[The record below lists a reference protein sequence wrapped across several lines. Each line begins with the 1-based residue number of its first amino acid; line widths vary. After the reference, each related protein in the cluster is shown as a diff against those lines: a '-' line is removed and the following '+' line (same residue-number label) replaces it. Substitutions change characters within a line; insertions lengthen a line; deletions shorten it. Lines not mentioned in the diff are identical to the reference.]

1 MTWVKM
7 VINMN
12 ISAFCI
18 KRPVFAI
25 VISLMMTIIGVMG
38 FVNLP
43 VRWIPNITPPKVYI
57 STAYPGASARIVE
70 KDITKP
76 IEGSLS
82 GISGIENIRSSSS
95 AGSSSVNIT
104 FKLGRNIDAAV
115 EEVRGKLEGIRDELP
130 KDVRSPVVYK
140 TDNSSEPI
148 VYITFTDNTRSA
160 IELSDYIEKFI
171 QPSFETA
178 DGIGQ
183 VYMYGKQRSVVRI
196 SLDPARMAG
205 SNVTVEEVA
214 QLLHEQNASIPT
226 GQIKGQDRNYTVVAD
241 TALKSADQ
249 FNNLIIR
256 DKDNQVV
263 RLRDIGEAKLEA
275 ETTDSAFRIN
285 GEPAIALAIIPQS
298 NANPLDVEV
307 ETKRVLKEVQRTLP
321 QGMKAKLSYDQADYI
336 RASIHSVY
344 DSFIEAVFFVWLVI
358 LAFLCSFR
366 ATLIPIITIP
376 VCVISTFTVLYMFG
390 FSINT
395 ISLMAFVL
403 AIGLVV
409 DDAIVMLENISRHIE
424 EGMTPV
430 SAAIKG
436 SREILFPIIAM
447 TLTLAAV
454 YAPIAFTPGLLGIL
468 FREFTF
474 TLAGAVIISGFIAL
488 TLSPMMCAR
497 ILKPHQSESKY
508 ALWQESKMKSL
519 QAFYQKMLNK
529 VLANRKWVLAALA
542 GVALLGVVLYHFVPA
557 ELAPQEDTN
566 MVYVSASG
574 PRDASFHYTDQY
586 ARQLETIFK
595 DIPEIE
601 SYLSIVGGQSTSNTF
616 DLLILKP
623 RSERKR
629 GPDEIAAMLMPKI
642 SALTGVYASAFAP
655 PPSLVEYL
663 GESSGEHVG
672 LVLMTTAD
680 YRKLQQ
686 VVQQIMNELRK
697 SPNFLHVDN
706 RMKWESEQFQ
716 LAINRDRAADLRVP
730 MSAITNTLSTLLA
743 GRIVGKTEDTD
754 VVVQMNKSALA
765 NPEIIQQLYVRNLDM
780 AMTPL
785 ASLLE
790 VNHKTAPDN
799 FPHYERMRSD
809 TIGMTLAP
817 NVMLSDVVKQVQ
829 KIAKENLPDD
839 MKFTFSGAARS
850 FLDSD
855 KSAMFTFM
863 LALVF
868 IFLVLAA
875 QFESFIDPLIIMLTV
890 PFAVVGAIASL
901 KLFGGSLNIYSNI
914 GLITLIGLI
923 AKHGILITDFAN
935 RLRTQGMSIQDAVK
949 QSAVYRLRPILMTTA
964 AMVLGAMP
972 LAFAQGPGAESRQ
985 QIGLVI
991 VGGLL
996 VGTFFSL
1003 IVIPVVYSYLAPFRK
1018 IVATEDQEKDYAH
1031 AL

>member
-1 MTWVKM
+1 
-7 VINMN
+7 MN

-25 VISLMMTIIGVMG
+25 VISLVMTIIGILG

-43 VRWIPNITPPKVYI
+43 VRWIPNITPPTI
-57 STAYPGASARIVE
+57 SINTYYPGASARLVE

-76 IEGSLS
+76 IESSLS
-82 GISGIENIRSSSS
+82 GISGIENIRSNSS
-95 AGSSSVNIT
+95 AGSSNINIT
-104 FKLGRNIDAAV
+104 FKLGRNMDAAV
-115 EEVRGKLEGIRDELP
+115 EDVRSNLEGVRDTLP
-130 KDVRSPVVYK
+130 RDVRSPVVYK
-140 TDNSSEPI
+140 ADSNSDPI
-148 VYITFTDNTRSA
+148 VYLSFTDATRSA
-160 IELSDYIEKFI
+160 VELSDYIEKFVL
-171 QPSFETA
+171 PSFETA
-178 DGIGQ
+178 DGVGQ
-183 VYMYGKQRSVVRI
+183 VFMFGKRRSVVRI
-196 SLDPARMAG
+196 ALDPTKMAG

-214 QLLHEQNASIPT
+214 QLLQEQNASIPT
-226 GQIKGQDRNYTVVAD
+226 GQIKGRDRNYTIVAD
-241 TALKSADQ
+241 TALKSIDQ

-256 DKDNQVV
+256 DKNNQVI

-275 ETTDSAFRIN
+275 ENTDSAFRIN
-285 GEPAIALAIIPQS
+285 GQPAIALAIVPQS

-307 ETKRVLKEVQRTLP
+307 QTKRVLKEVQLTLP
-321 QGMKAKLSYDQADYI
+321 QGMKAELSYNQADYI

-366 ATLIPIITIP
+366 ATFIPIVTIP
-376 VCVISTFTVLYMFG
+376 VCVVSTFIVLYLFG

-424 EGMTPV
+424 AGMTPV
-430 SAAIKG
+430 AAAIKG

-454 YAPIAFTPGLLGIL
+454 YTPIAFTPGLMGVL

-488 TLSPMMCAR
+488 TLTPMMCAR
-497 ILKPHQSESKY
+497 ILKSHSSQSRY
-508 ALWQESKMKSL
+508 AVWQQNKMYSL
-519 QAFYQKMLNK
+519 QRFYQNMLSIIFNR
-529 VLANRKWVLAALA
+529 RKWVLLVLA
-542 GVALLGVVLYHFVPA
+542 IIGLLGVWLYHSVPA
-557 ELAPQEDTN
+557 ELAPEEDTN
-566 MVYVSASG
+566 TVYVSASA
-574 PRDASFHYTDQY
+574 PRDASFTYTDSY
-586 ARQLETIFK
+586 ARQLEAIFQS
-595 DIPEIE
+595 IPDIE
-601 SYLSIVGGQSTSNTF
+601 SSLAIVGGQSASNNF
-616 DLLILKP
+616 NILILKP
-623 RSERKR
+623 RSQRKHS
-629 GPDEIAAMLMPKI
+629 PSEIAAMLTPKI
-642 SALTGVYASAFAP
+642 SVITGVYANAFAP
-655 PPSLVEYL
+655 PPSLVEYI
-663 GESSGEHVG
+663 GGSSGDHAG
-672 LVLMTTAD
+672 LVIMTTAD

-686 VVQQIMNELRK
+686 VVQQVMSELRK
-697 SPNFLHVDN
+697 NSGFLHVDN
-706 RMKWESEQFQ
+706 RMKWESDQFQ
-716 LAINRDRAADLRVP
+716 LAINRDRAADLGVP

-743 GRIVGKTEDTD
+743 GRVVGKTEDTD
-754 VVVQMNKSALA
+754 VVIQMNKSALA
-765 NPEIIQQLYVRNLDM
+765 NPEIFQQLYVRNQDM
-780 AMTPL
+780 VMTPL
-785 ASLLE
+785 ANLLE
-790 VNHKTAPDN
+790 VNHNTTPDS

-809 TIGMTLAP
+809 TIHLTLAP
-817 NVMLSDVVKQVQ
+817 NFMMSDVVKVLQ
-829 KIAKENLPDD
+829 KVAQENLPDD
-839 MKFTFSGAARS
+839 MKFTFSGAAHS
-850 FLDSD
+850 FVDSD
-855 KSAMFTFM
+855 GSAMFTFM

-935 RLRTQGMSIQDAVK
+935 RLRAQGKSIQEAVM

-972 LAFAQGPGAESRQ
+972 LAFAHGPGSESRQ

-1018 IVATEDQEKDYAH
+1018 ISTDNQEQDYAH

>member
-1 MTWVKM
+1 M
-7 VINMN
+7 VRQMN
-12 ISAFCI
+12 LSAFCI

-25 VISLMMTIIGVMG
+25 VITLVMTIIGVLG

-43 VRWIPNITPPKVYI
+43 VRWIPNITPPTVSI
-57 STAYPGASARIVE
+57 STIYPGASARLVE

-76 IEGSLS
+76 IESSLS
-82 GISGIENIRSSSS
+82 GISGIENIRSSSN
-95 AGSSSVNIT
+95 AGTSNINIT
-104 FKLGRNIDAAV
+104 FKLGRNMDAAV
-115 EEVRGKLEGIRDELP
+115 EDVRSNLEGVRDTLP
-130 KDVRSPVVYK
+130 RDVRSPVVYK
-140 TDNSSEPI
+140 SDNNSDPI
-148 VYITFTDNTRSA
+148 VYISFTDTTRSA
-160 IELSDYIEKFI
+160 VELSDYIEKFI

-178 DGIGQ
+178 DGVGQ
-183 VYMYGKQRSVVRI
+183 VYMYGKRRSVVKI
-196 SLDPARMAG
+196 SLDPAKMAG

-214 QLLHEQNASIPT
+214 QLLQEQNASIPT
-226 GQIKGQDRNYTVVAD
+226 GQIKGRDRNYTVVAD
-241 TALKSADQ
+241 TALKSLEQ

-256 DKDNQVV
+256 DKNNQVV
-263 RLRDIGEAKLEA
+263 RLKDIGEAKLEA
-275 ETTDSAFRIN
+275 ENTDSAFRIN

-307 ETKRVLKEVQRTLP
+307 QAKRVLKEIQLTLP
-321 QGMKAKLSYDQADYI
+321 QGMKAKLSYNMADYI
-336 RASIHSVY
+336 RASINSVY

-366 ATLIPIITIP
+366 ATFIPIITIP
-376 VCVISTFTVLYMFG
+376 VCVVSTFIVLYIFG

-424 EGMTPV
+424 EGMTPF
-430 SAAIKG
+430 AAAMKG
-436 SREILFPIIAM
+436 SREIIFPIIAM
-447 TLTLAAV
+447 TITLAAV
-454 YAPIAFTPGLLGIL
+454 YAPIAFTPGLLGVL

-488 TLSPMMCAR
+488 TLTPMLCAR
-497 ILKPHQSESKY
+497 ILKPRQSQNRY
-508 ALWQESKMKSL
+508 AVWQADKMQAL
-519 QAFYQKMLNK
+519 QARYKNILNSI
-529 VLANRKWVLAALA
+529 LNRRKWVLIGLS
-542 GVALLGVVLYHFVPA
+542 VIALLGVWLYHSVPS
-557 ELAPQEDTN
+557 ELAPEEDTN
-566 MVYVSASG
+566 TVYVSAAG
-574 PRDASFHYTDQY
+574 PRDASFTYSDRY
-586 ARQLETIFK
+586 AKQMEAIFQTNSDIET
-595 DIPEIE
+595 
-601 SYLSIVGGQSTSNTF
+601 YLTIVGGQSASNTF
-616 DLLILKP
+616 GILILKP
-623 RSERKR
+623 QSARKNTPSEV
-629 GPDEIAAMLMPKI
+629 AANLTPQLGAI
-642 SALTGVYASAFAP
+642 TGVYANAFAP
-655 PPSLVEYL
+655 PPSLVEYA
-663 GESSGEHVG
+663 GGSSGDNVG
-672 LVLMTTAD
+672 LVIMTTAD

-686 VVQQIMNELRK
+686 VVQQIMDQLRTNK
-697 SPNFLHVDN
+697 GFLHVDN
-706 RMKWESEQFQ
+706 RMKWESDQFQ

-730 MSAITNTLSTLLA
+730 MSAITNTISTLLA
-743 GRIVGKTEDTD
+743 GRIVGKTDDTD
-754 VVVQMNKSALA
+754 VVIQMNKSALA
-765 NPEIIQQLYVRNLDM
+765 DPEVFQQLYVRNQDM

-785 ASLLE
+785 ANLLE
-790 VNHKTAPDN
+790 VNHSTTPDS

-809 TIGMTLAP
+809 TIHLTLAP
-817 NVMLSDVVKQVQ
+817 NFMLSDVVKTLQ
-829 KIAKENLPDD
+829 KVARENLSDD

-855 KSAMFTFM
+855 GSAVYTFM
-863 LALVF
+863 LALLF

-935 RLRTQGMSIQDAVK
+935 RLRAQGMSIQDAVK

-972 LAFAQGPGAESRQ
+972 LAFAHGPGAESRQ

-991 VGGLL
+991 VGGLV

-1003 IVIPVVYSYLAPFRK
+1003 IVIPVMSFQHIGILSLEFHVDKLSRPL
-1018 IVATEDQEKDYAH
+1018 
-1031 AL
+1031 L